1 MNGVRVWKNQ
11 SDSSSKL
18 YIFEIGTWGTTPNNI
33 WYSYKYEEDS
43 KYYGYDKIN
52 KQCKWLVEDLYHQH
66 FVPVFHMLVEWN
78 NSTRYMNSSYYH
90 PNAAGMKIIADKLY
104 NYLLTN

>member
-1 MNGVRVWKNQ
+1 
-11 SDSSSKL
+11 
-18 YIFEIGTWGTTPNNI
+18 
-33 WYSYKYEEDS
+33 
-43 KYYGYDKIN
+43 
-52 KQCKWLVEDLYHQH
+52 
-66 FVPVFHMLVEWN
+66 MLVEWN